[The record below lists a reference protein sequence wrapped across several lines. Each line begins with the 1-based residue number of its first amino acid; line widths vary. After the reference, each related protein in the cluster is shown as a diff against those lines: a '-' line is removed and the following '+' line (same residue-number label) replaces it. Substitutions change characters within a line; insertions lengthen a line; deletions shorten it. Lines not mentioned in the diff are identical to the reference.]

1 MVQGIVNTKPTKTK
15 ALPKRKKGLMGI
27 LFKKKSSPDFSHF
40 DPDTGEKV
48 ANQLRNELV
57 NNNNKMNVPNSKNT
71 SLSLAK
77 EEAMA
82 DARKGQSK
90 PIDWFHALKAGTVG
104 TSGGFVLSQ
113 LAHLKGRKA
122 GLLSLGLGSAIG
134 AMDMKRQ
141 LGDYNK
147 QMAARELIAGKKTP
161 RSIAYYK
168 NMKSK
173 YNLS

>member
-1 MVQGIVNTKPTKTK
+1 MAIQGMVNVESNKTK
-15 ALPKRKKGLMGI
+15 SIPKKKTGLINI
-27 LFKKKSSPDFSHF
+27 LFKKKKNPDFSHF
-40 DPDTGEKV
+40 DPDTGEKI
-48 ANQLRNELV
+48 ANQLRNDLV
-57 NNNNKMNVPNSKNT
+57 KNNPNMTVRNNS

-77 EEAMA
+77 EEAIA
-82 DARKGQSK
+82 DAKKNQDK
-90 PIDWFHALKAGTVG
+90 PIDWFHALKSGTVG

-122 GLLSLGLGSAIG
+122 GLISLGLGSAIG

-141 LGDYNK
+141 LGNYNK

-161 RSIAYYK
+161 RSIAYYENLK
-168 NMKSK
+168 RK